1 MNAEPNS
8 PKRSKAQIFVL
19 SALAAIAGGL
29 VCGILASGVFDAV
42 TGYGLPNPLGTFGAI
57 LGAIGG
63 GVFTSQYLRRKNG
76 ND

>member
-1 MNAEPNS
+1 MHPQPYN
-8 PKRSKAQIFVL
+8 PKRGKALIFVL

-29 VCGILASGVFDAV
+29 VCGILASGVFDAI

-57 LGAIGG
+57 LGAVAG
-63 GVFTSQYLRRKNG
+63 GVFTSRYLKRKNG